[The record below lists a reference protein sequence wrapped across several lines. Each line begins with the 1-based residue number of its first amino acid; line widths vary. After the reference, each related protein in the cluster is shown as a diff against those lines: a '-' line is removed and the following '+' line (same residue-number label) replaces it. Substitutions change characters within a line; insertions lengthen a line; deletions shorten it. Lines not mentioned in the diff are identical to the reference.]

1 MGKYRLTV
9 LCVLVLTASQAP
21 VLAQDQTGNT
31 VYLQGGPY
39 VHFNDRDDFEG
50 VPLVAA
56 IEFDRPSGWFYGLSV
71 FNNSFGEAAVYVG
84 GGRNFRISGGPW
96 RFKLSA
102 GVVCGYD
109 DEHEEDL
116 PIRFGSGCGLGVI
129 PTIGYKKNRIGFD
142 VGLFGKSG
150 LVFLIGTDL

>member
-1 MGKYRLTV
+1 MRKRRFAV
-9 LCVLVLTASQAP
+9 LCALSLAAILAP
-21 VLAQDQTGNT
+21 VLAQDHTGHT

-50 VPLVAA
+50 VPFVAA
-56 IEFDRPSGWFYGLSV
+56 IELYRPDRWFYGLSV
-71 FNNSFGEAAVYVG
+71 FNNSFGEAATYMFG
-84 GGRNFRISGGPW
+84 GKNFRISDGPW

-102 GVVCGYD
+102 GVVCGYG

-116 PIRFGSGCGLGVI
+116 PVRFGSGCGLGII
-129 PTIGYKKNRIGFD
+129 PAFGYKKKRVGFD

-150 LVFLIGTDL
+150 LIFLIGTEL